1 MNNRGPTKK
10 QMIRTLEKLKKN
22 PKMKE
27 RILGDA
33 GITVMGGVLG
43 GASAGSVAG
52 LTGVTTIGGL
62 TTAASWLGITAVAA
76 TPVGWVAGSA
86 VIGAGAAYGISRLI
100 RGAAYSE
107 AKRKQLVRD
116 IENRITDIER
126 KEAASC
132 VTESDKVDFMLSLL
146 EPLRRNLISPEHVR
160 KLMEGIYNGT
170 IKLSDA
176 CRSMERIAKSKAGSE
191 RC

>member
-1 MNNRGPTKK
+1 
-10 QMIRTLEKLKKN
+10 
-22 PKMKE
+22 MKE
-27 RILGDA
+27 RLLGDA
-33 GITVMGGVLG
+33 GITVMGAVLG

-52 LTGVTTIGGL
+52 LAGVTTIGGL
-62 TTAASWLGITAVAA
+62 TTAASWLGIAAVAA

-86 VIGAGAAYGISRLI
+86 VAGAGAAYGISRLI

-116 IENRITDIER
+116 IENRIMDVER

-132 VTESDKVDFMLSLL
+132 VTESDKMDFMCSLS

-160 KLMEGIYNGT
+160 KLMEGIENGT

-176 CRSMERIAKSKAGSE
+176 CRSIERIAKSKAGSE

>member
-1 MNNRGPTKK
+1 MDNRRPSKR
-10 QMIRTLEKLKKN
+10 QMTRTLEKLKKN
-22 PKMKE
+22 SKMKE

-76 TPVGWVAGSA
+76 TPMGWVAGSA
-86 VIGAGAAYGISRLI
+86 VVGAGAAYGISRLI

-107 AKRKQLVRD
+107 AKRKQLIID

-132 VTESDKVDFMLSLL
+132 VTERDKADFRDSLL
-146 EPLRRNLISPEHVR
+146 DPLRRNLISPEHVR
-160 KLMEGIYNGT
+160 KLMEGIENGT

-176 CRSMERIAKSKAGSE
+176 CRSMERIAKSKDGSE

>member
-1 MNNRGPTKK
+1 
-10 QMIRTLEKLKKN
+10 
-22 PKMKE
+22 MKE
-27 RILGDA
+27 KILGDV
-33 GITVMGGVLG
+33 GIAVMGGVLG
-43 GASAGSVAG
+43 GASAGTVAG

-62 TTAASWLGITAVAA
+62 TTAASWAGITAVAA
-76 TPVGWVAGSA
+76 TPVGWVAGSVA
-86 VIGAGAAYGISRLI
+86 IGAGAAYGISRLI

-107 AKRKQLVRD
+107 TKRKQLIRD

-146 EPLRRNLISPEHVR
+146 EPLQRNLISPEHAR
-160 KLMEGIYNGT
+160 KLMEGIENGT
-170 IKLSDA
+170 IKLSNA
-176 CRSMERIAKSKAGSE
+176 CRSIERIAKSKSGSE